1 MIKKISLFIILTM
14 NLIAK
19 EINKETITNYIYINP
34 ETKQE
39 YKVIIEGSYYKIKI
53 TPGNI
58 FQHRSKEVDDILAYI
73 KRENLIIS
81 RKKNTLQIC
90 QVKKCKCKEE
100 NDLK

>member
-39 YKVIIEGSYYKIKI
+39 YKVIIEGSYYKIKV
-53 TPGNI
+53 TPENI
-58 FQHRSKEVDDILAYI
+58 VQHRSKEVDDILAYI
-73 KRENLIIS
+73 KKENLVIS

-90 QVKKCKCKEE
+90 EIDRCKCEK
-100 NDLK
+100 NRK

>member
-19 EINKETITNYIYINP
+19 EINKETIINYIYINP

-53 TPGNI
+53 T
-58 FQHRSKEVDDILAYI
+58 A
-73 KRENLIIS
+73 
-81 RKKNTLQIC
+81 C
-90 QVKKCKCKEE
+90 
-100 NDLK
+100 